1 MDYIDRLDTVPM
13 DFATSVFA
21 SFEMKPAA
29 PTCCRLDSP
38 CPRTPPAHRD
48 TCSTGVREQMHVS
61 GKQGRRDRQLDCLA
75 REIEERFGFSEDRV
89 DKKEEARGSL
99 WRLIRKESGSNRR
112 SLGTR
117 AGEVD
122 SGLQIG
128 EGPWAREIANGVML
142 SGTSGRGAVKIGAR
156 S

>member
-1 MDYIDRLDTVPM
+1 M
-13 DFATSVFA
+13 
-21 SFEMKPAA
+21 
-29 PTCCRLDSP
+29 
-38 CPRTPPAHRD
+38 
-48 TCSTGVREQMHVS
+48 
-61 GKQGRRDRQLDCLA
+61 DCLA
-75 REIEERFGFSEDRV
+75 REIEKRFGFSEDRV

-112 SLGTR
+112 SLGSR

-128 EGPWAREIANGVML
+128 EGPWAGEIANGVML
-142 SGTSGRGAVKIGAR
+142 SGTRGREAAKIGAR